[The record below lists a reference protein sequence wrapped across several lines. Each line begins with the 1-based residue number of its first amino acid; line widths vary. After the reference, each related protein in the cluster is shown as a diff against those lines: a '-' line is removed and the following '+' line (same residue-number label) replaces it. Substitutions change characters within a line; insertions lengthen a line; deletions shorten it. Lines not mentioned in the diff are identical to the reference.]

1 MVAMLVVGRAGQL
14 PEGDGVFPTVKIIGV
29 LILLSG
35 LLRCPKINSD
45 ELLDYC
51 LPSGHIFL
59 PILILSFISFALKS
73 MLFFSSAHRY
83 PQGPEE
89 SLKDWIP
96 ESQRNSIPA

>member
-1 MVAMLVVGRAGQL
+1 MVAMLVVGKARQL

-35 LLRCPKINSD
+35 LLSSD

-59 PILILSFISFALKS
+59 PILILSFYLIL
-73 MLFFSSAHRY
+73 
-83 PQGPEE
+83 P
-89 SLKDWIP
+89 
-96 ESQRNSIPA
+96 